1 VPVRDKPVTIRSA
14 RQAAANGFGF
24 CPEDRKSAGIIAS
37 ASVRENMVLA
47 LQAQRGWL
55 HPRLARSRTRSPPAS
70 SSSWPSRPG
79 TGAAHPVSLR
89 GQPAKGAARPL
100 AAHQTQFLILD
111 EPTRG
116 IDVGAHAEIIRLIE
130 SLCANGLALLVIS
143 SELEEL
149 VGYAD
154 RVIVLRDRKQV
165 AELATDALSVPAIMN
180 AIACEA

>member
-1 VPVRDKPVTIRSA
+1 MAIKTP
-14 RQAAANGFGF
+14 G
-24 CPEDRKSAGIIAS
+24 PEQPIQFLSGGNQQK
-37 ASVRENMVLA
+37 VL
-47 LQAQRGWL
+47 
-55 HPRLARSRTRSPPAS
+55 LARWLLTKP
-70 SSSWPSRPG
+70 
-79 TGAAHPVSLR
+79 
-89 GQPAKGAARPL
+89 
-100 AAHQTQFLILD
+100 QFLILD

-165 AELATDALSVPAIMN
+165 AELATDALSVTAIMN

>member
-1 VPVRDKPVTIRSA
+1 M
-14 RQAAANGFGF
+14 
-24 CPEDRKSAGIIAS
+24 
-37 ASVRENMVLA
+37 RENIILA

-55 HPRLARSRTRSPPAS
+55 RLIPKKEQDNIAARFIQQLGIKTPSPEQAIQFLSGGNQQKVLLARWLLTKP
-70 SSSWPSRPG
+70 
-79 TGAAHPVSLR
+79 
-89 GQPAKGAARPL
+89 
-100 AAHQTQFLILD
+100 QFLILD

-154 RVIVLRDRKQV
+154 RVVVLRDRRKV
-165 AELATDALSVPAIMN
+165 AEIPTEELSVPAIMK
-180 AIACEA
+180 AIAM